1 MTVKELSKLYHLNR
15 EVELNKR
22 QLERLETDC
31 AEDERLLAEL
41 RSAIG
46 DCSSPPLSD
55 MPKAHNVSS
64 PVESMVMRIGQ
75 LESNILRK
83 RVMDADLYLV
93 DL

>member
-46 DCSSPPLSD
+46 DCRTC
-55 MPKAHNVSS
+55 PK
-64 PVESMVMRIGQ
+64 RTT
-75 LESNILRK
+75 
-83 RVMDADLYLV
+83 
-93 DL
+93 

>member
-64 PVESMVMRIGQ
+64 PVETWLCASDSLKAIFCVSATPSQ
-75 LESNILRK
+75 TC
-83 RVMDADLYLV
+83 A
-93 DL
+93 